1 MDFARRLSGKL
12 RGSRADATK
21 PGAMLLVKNVSALRA
36 TYQIRLLTYQAHQ
49 TRAKLTVM
57 VPKACTILPSLKSL
71 IDSYPQCIALE
82 RM

>member
-1 MDFARRLSGKL
+1 MDFARSFPGKL

-21 PGAMLLVKNVSALRA
+21 PGALFLVKKVSSLRA

-57 VPKACTILPSLKSL
+57 VPKSCTILPSLKSL
-71 IDSYPQCIALE
+71 IDSFPQCIALE